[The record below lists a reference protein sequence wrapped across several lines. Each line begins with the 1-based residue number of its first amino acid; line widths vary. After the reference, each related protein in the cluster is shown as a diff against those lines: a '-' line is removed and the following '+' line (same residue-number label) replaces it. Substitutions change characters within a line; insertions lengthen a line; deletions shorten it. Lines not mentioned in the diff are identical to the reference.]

1 MSNKKSEKV
10 QSTNT
15 ESTSNQKQRTKSTGL
30 GDTLENLFSAVGI
43 DKAVKFIAGEDC
55 GCSDRRE
62 VLNKL
67 FPYQKPECLNEKEYN
82 FLSKF
87 FEVKRTQIKPNEQSA
102 LLDVY
107 NRIFKDDVQMTSC
120 SSCFLNDV
128 YKKLER
134 VYNEYENND

>member
-1 MSNKKSEKV
+1 MARKKSGKV
-10 QSTNT
+10 RLKNTGSTL
-15 ESTSNQKQRTKSTGL
+15 NQKQKTKSTGL
-30 GDTLENLFSAVGI
+30 GDTVEKVFQAVGI

-55 GCSDRRE
+55 GCSERRE
-62 VLNKL
+62 VLNKV

-87 FEVKRTQIKPNEQSA
+87 FETRHPQIKPNEQSA

-107 NRIFKDDVQMTSC
+107 NRVFKDNVEMTSC
-120 SSCFLNDV
+120 SSCFLNNV

-134 VYNEYENND
+134 VYKEYDNE

>member
-1 MSNKKSEKV
+1 MARKKSGKGRLKNTG
-10 QSTNT
+10 STL
-15 ESTSNQKQRTKSTGL
+15 SRNQKTKSTGL
-30 GDTLENLFSAVGI
+30 GDTVEKVFKAVGI

-62 VLNKL
+62 ILNKV

-87 FEVKRTQIKPNEQSA
+87 FETRHPQIKPNEQEA

-107 NRIFKDDVQMTSC
+107 NRIFKDNVEMTSC
-120 SSCFLNDV
+120 GSCFLNNV

-134 VYNEYENND
+134 VYKEYDKQ

>member
-1 MSNKKSEKV
+1 VRLKNTG
-10 QSTNT
+10 STL
-15 ESTSNQKQRTKSTGL
+15 NQKQKTKSTGL
-30 GDTLENLFSAVGI
+30 GDTVEKVFQAVGI

-55 GCSDRRE
+55 GCSERRE
-62 VLNKL
+62 VLNKV

-87 FEVKRTQIKPNEQSA
+87 FETRHPQIKPNEQGA

-107 NRIFKDDVQMTSC
+107 NRIFKDNVEMTSC
-120 SSCFLNDV
+120 SSCFLNNV

-134 VYNEYENND
+134 VYKEYDK

>member
-1 MSNKKSEKV
+1 MKNTG
-10 QSTNT
+10 STL
-15 ESTSNQKQRTKSTGL
+15 SRNQKTKSTGL
-30 GDTLENLFSAVGI
+30 GDTVEKVFKAVGI

-62 VLNKL
+62 ILNKV

-87 FEVKRTQIKPNEQSA
+87 FETRHPQIKPNEQEA

-107 NRIFKDDVQMTSC
+107 NRIFKDNVEMTSC
-120 SSCFLNDV
+120 GSCFLNNV

-134 VYNEYENND
+134 VYKEYDKQ

>member
-1 MSNKKSEKV
+1 LKNTG
-10 QSTNT
+10 STLNR
-15 ESTSNQKQRTKSTGL
+15 NQKTKSTGL
-30 GDTLENLFSAVGI
+30 GDTVEKVFKAVGI

-62 VLNKL
+62 ILNKV

-87 FEVKRTQIKPNEQSA
+87 FETRHPQIKPNEQEA

-107 NRIFKDDVQMTSC
+107 NRIFKDNVEMTSC
-120 SSCFLNDV
+120 GSCFLNNV

-134 VYNEYENND
+134 VYKEYDKQ

>member
-1 MSNKKSEKV
+1 MRLK
-10 QSTNT
+10 NT
-15 ESTSNQKQRTKSTGL
+15 GSTSNPKQKVKSTGL
-30 GDTLENLFSAVGI
+30 GDTVEKVFKAVGI
-43 DKAVKFIAGEDC
+43 DKAVKFVAGEDC

-62 VLNKL
+62 VLNKV

-87 FEVKRTQIKPNEQSA
+87 FETPHNRILPNEQSA

-107 NRIFKDDVQMTSC
+107 NRIFKDNVEMTSC
-120 SSCFLNDV
+120 SSCFLNNV

-134 VYNEYENND
+134 VYKEYENE

>member
-1 MSNKKSEKV
+1 MKNTG
-10 QSTNT
+10 STLNR
-15 ESTSNQKQRTKSTGL
+15 NQKTKSTGL
-30 GDTLENLFSAVGI
+30 GDTVEKVFKAVGI

-62 VLNKL
+62 ILNKV

-87 FEVKRTQIKPNEQSA
+87 FETRHPQIKPNEQEA

-107 NRIFKDDVQMTSC
+107 NRIFKDNVEMTSC
-120 SSCFLNDV
+120 GSCFLNNV

-134 VYNEYENND
+134 VYKEYDKQ

>member
-1 MSNKKSEKV
+1 LK
-10 QSTNT
+10 NT
-15 ESTSNQKQRTKSTGL
+15 GSTSNPKQKVKSTGL
-30 GDTLENLFSAVGI
+30 GDTVEKVFKAVGI
-43 DKAVKFIAGEDC
+43 DKAVKFVAGEDC

-62 VLNKL
+62 VLNKV

-87 FEVKRTQIKPNEQSA
+87 FETPHNRILPNEQSA

-107 NRIFKDDVQMTSC
+107 NRIFKDNVEMTSC
-120 SSCFLNDV
+120 SSCFLNNV

-134 VYNEYENND
+134 VYKEYDNE

>member
-1 MSNKKSEKV
+1 MANRKSGRVRLK
-10 QSTNT
+10 NT
-15 ESTSNQKQRTKSTGL
+15 GSTSNPKQKVKSTGL
-30 GDTLENLFSAVGI
+30 GDTVEKVFKAVGI
-43 DKAVKFIAGEDC
+43 DKAVKFVAGEDC

-62 VLNKL
+62 VLNKV

-87 FEVKRTQIKPNEQSA
+87 FETPHNRILPNEQSA

-107 NRIFKDDVQMTSC
+107 NRIFKDNVEMTSC
-120 SSCFLNDV
+120 SSCFLNNV

-134 VYNEYENND
+134 VYKEYDNE

>member
-1 MSNKKSEKV
+1 MKNTG
-10 QSTNT
+10 STLNR
-15 ESTSNQKQRTKSTGL
+15 NQKTKSTGL
-30 GDTLENLFSAVGI
+30 GDTVEKVFKAVGI

-62 VLNKL
+62 ILNKV

-87 FEVKRTQIKPNEQSA
+87 FETIHTQIKPNEQEA

-107 NRIFKDDVQMTSC
+107 NRIFKDNVEMTSC
-120 SSCFLNDV
+120 GSCFLNNV

-134 VYNEYENND
+134 VYKEYVNER

>member
-1 MSNKKSEKV
+1 MKNTG
-10 QSTNT
+10 STLNR
-15 ESTSNQKQRTKSTGL
+15 NQKTKSTGL
-30 GDTLENLFSAVGI
+30 GDTVEKVFKAVGI
-43 DKAVKFIAGEDC
+43 DRAVKFIAGEDC

-62 VLNKL
+62 ILNKV

-87 FEVKRTQIKPNEQSA
+87 FETIHPQIKPNEQEA

-107 NRIFKDDVQMTSC
+107 NRIFKDNVEMTSC
-120 SSCFLNDV
+120 GSCFLNNV

-134 VYNEYENND
+134 VYKEYDK

>member
-1 MSNKKSEKV
+1 LKNTG
-10 QSTNT
+10 STL
-15 ESTSNQKQRTKSTGL
+15 SRNQKTKSTGL
-30 GDTLENLFSAVGI
+30 GDTVEKVFKAVGI

-62 VLNKL
+62 ILNKV

-87 FEVKRTQIKPNEQSA
+87 FETRHPQIKPNEQEA

-107 NRIFKDDVQMTSC
+107 NRIFKDNVEMTSC
-120 SSCFLNDV
+120 GSCFLNNV

-134 VYNEYENND
+134 VYKEYDKQ

>member
-1 MSNKKSEKV
+1 MRLKNTG
-10 QSTNT
+10 STL
-15 ESTSNQKQRTKSTGL
+15 NQKQKTKSTGL
-30 GDTLENLFSAVGI
+30 GDTVEKVFQAVGI

-55 GCSDRRE
+55 GCSERRE
-62 VLNKL
+62 VLNKV

-87 FEVKRTQIKPNEQSA
+87 FETRHPQIKPNEQSA

-107 NRIFKDDVQMTSC
+107 NRVFKDNVEMTSC
-120 SSCFLNDV
+120 SSCFLNNV

-134 VYNEYENND
+134 VYKEYDNE

>member
-1 MSNKKSEKV
+1 MARRKSGKV
-10 QSTNT
+10 RLKNTGSTLNQ
-15 ESTSNQKQRTKSTGL
+15 NQKTKSTGL
-30 GDTLENLFSAVGI
+30 GDTVEKVFKAVGI

-55 GCSDRRE
+55 GCSERRE
-62 VLNKL
+62 ILNKA

-87 FEVKRTQIKPNEQSA
+87 FETRHPQIKPNEQSA

-107 NRIFKDDVQMTSC
+107 NRIFKDNVEMTSC
-120 SSCFLNDV
+120 SSCFLNNV

-134 VYNEYENND
+134 VYKEYDNER

>member
-1 MSNKKSEKV
+1 MARKKSGKGRLKNTG
-10 QSTNT
+10 STLNR
-15 ESTSNQKQRTKSTGL
+15 NQKTKSTGL
-30 GDTLENLFSAVGI
+30 GDTVEKVFKAVGI

-62 VLNKL
+62 ILNKV

-87 FEVKRTQIKPNEQSA
+87 FETRHPQIKPNEQEA

-107 NRIFKDDVQMTSC
+107 NRIFKDNVEMTSC
-120 SSCFLNDV
+120 GSCFLNNV

-134 VYNEYENND
+134 VYKEYDKQ

>member
-1 MSNKKSEKV
+1 M

-15 ESTSNQKQRTKSTGL
+15 ESTSNQKQRTRSTGF

-107 NRIFKDDVQMTSC
+107 
-120 SSCFLNDV
+120 
-128 YKKLER
+128 KKLER
-134 VYNEYENND
+134 VYKEYDKQE

>member
-1 MSNKKSEKV
+1 MRLK
-10 QSTNT
+10 NT
-15 ESTSNQKQRTKSTGL
+15 GSTSNPKQKVKSTGL
-30 GDTLENLFSAVGI
+30 GDTVEKVFKAVGI
-43 DKAVKFIAGEDC
+43 DKAVKFVAGEDC

-62 VLNKL
+62 VLNKV

-87 FEVKRTQIKPNEQSA
+87 FETPHNRILPNEQSA

-107 NRIFKDDVQMTSC
+107 NRIFKDNVEMTSC
-120 SSCFLNDV
+120 SSCFLNNV

-134 VYNEYENND
+134 VYKEYDNE